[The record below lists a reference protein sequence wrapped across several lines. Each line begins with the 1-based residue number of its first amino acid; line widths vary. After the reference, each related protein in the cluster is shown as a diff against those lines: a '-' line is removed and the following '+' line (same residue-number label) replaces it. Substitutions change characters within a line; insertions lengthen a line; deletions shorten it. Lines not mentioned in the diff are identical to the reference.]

1 MSLRSLFLCIAAIGL
16 LSGSLHADHVIV
28 TGGPALRKWEDL
40 RVPKD
45 RHDRWWAN
53 FIRASTI
60 RMDQLIND
68 ELPSGKI
75 VWMVYK
81 PGYVDRGK
89 EDGKPYVTWIENLAV
104 KRKARLIWF
113 SSGEEYIRKFNG
125 LAASS
130 VRGYDYFGH
139 SNKHAFMFEYGS
151 DIIAAST
158 AWLHETELNQIRS
171 AVFHPQASC
180 TSWGCHTGQS
190 MSQIW
195 RQTLGVPLRGVKGP
209 TNYTVVGQ
217 AKLPLAKGR
226 WTQ

>member
-1 MSLRSLFLCIAAIGL
+1 MLYRLLLCLTVLGL
-16 LSGSLHADHVIV
+16 LSGDLQADHVIV

-40 RVPKD
+40 RIPND

-60 RMDQLIND
+60 RMDMLIKEPNRNNR
-68 ELPSGKI
+68 I

-89 EDGKPYVTWIENLAV
+89 EDGKPYVRWIENLAT
-104 KRKARLIWF
+104 KRKVHLIWF
-113 SSGEEYIRKFNG
+113 SSADEYLRKFNALPQG
-125 LAASS
+125 S
-130 VRGYDYFGH
+130 VTAYEYFGH
-139 SNKHAFMFEYGS
+139 SNKYAFMFEYGS

-158 AWLHETELNQIRS
+158 AWLHETELTRKRAS
-171 AVFHPQASC
+171 VFHPQAAC
-180 TSWGCHTGQS
+180 TSWGCHTGES
-190 MSQIW
+190 MSQAW
-195 RQTLGVPLRGVKGP
+195 KQTLGLPLRGVKGP

-217 AKLPLAKGR
+217 AKLPLAKGS